1 MFLLANSTVAS
12 RNWVFFLESL
22 TTPTRKT
29 RQNGPQQIR
38 RQLAA
43 TNGIK
48 RYKSISAHWSVGWAA
63 LGDHYHDDR
72 VGSTS
77 SASSTQ
83 QMYLTDTRIM
93 SQSGIGCRLSQTHSF
108 DEIMP
113 KKKKKKKR
121 KTDKKKQ
128 SSKKL
133 KIS

>member
-29 RQNGPQQIR
+29 RQNGTQQIR

-48 RYKSISAHWSVGWAA
+48 RYKSISAHWSVGWA

-113 KKKKKKKR
+113 KKKKRKR